1 MKDNTEL
8 QDALSDFEATVR
20 ELTEQLETTRRQ
32 RNLVEE
38 ELSTLAAT
46 LGRVEAEKT
55 QSVKEVQNKKIELEQ
70 LEDHLNAVKVRL
82 YLHLILFI

>member
-1 MKDNTEL
+1 
-8 QDALSDFEATVR
+8 
-20 ELTEQLETTRRQ
+20 
-32 RNLVEE
+32 LVEE

-55 QSVKEVQNKKIELEQ
+55 QFVKEVQNKKIELEQ

-82 YLHLILFI
+82 YFPLVRFI